1 LERRKNSNFNPVL
14 VGKVS
19 NSTGSRI
26 KKIVITILLF
36 CFVCF
41 LKCSHMYFRILLRVR
56 VNFSYEPS
64 HSGTLLLY
72 RPESRAKLGLNGE
85 NSHSFSPTFLGPVFL
100 FITCWCHTNSL
111 FIIYTDLH
119 NIFTFYTANK
129 VGLKDTPQLKS
140 RLQVQAARYG
150 EVWW

>member
-1 LERRKNSNFNPVL
+1 MERRKNSNFNPVL

-41 LKCSHMYFRILLRVR
+41 LKCSHMYTTEFYYESDIAQSFRH
-56 VNFSYEPS
+56 S
-64 HSGTLLLY
+64 HSGPLLLC

-119 NIFTFYTANK
+119 NIFKFYTPNK
-129 VGLKDTPQLKS
+129 VALNDASLLKKS
-140 RLQVQAARYG
+140 SATCK
-150 EVWW
+150 VWW